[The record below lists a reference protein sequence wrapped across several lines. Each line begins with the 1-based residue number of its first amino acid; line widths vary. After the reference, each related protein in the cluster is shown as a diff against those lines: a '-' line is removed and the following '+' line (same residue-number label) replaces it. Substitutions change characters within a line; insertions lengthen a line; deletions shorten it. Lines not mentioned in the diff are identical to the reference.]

1 MNVKKSALYGITLS
15 TAIPPFSAQAAT
27 DTANEIYAFPDTFS
41 FQTADGNIV
50 CRARTINSGDLFDI
64 DLRGRPRL
72 PTRWSCLCILAKQH
86 TQPRLPRRH
95 PRLIL
100 LTEPEI
106 QDIAGKRKSRNTL
119 TCRLNVGG
127 INCNS
132 TESPTKQDYH

>member
-64 DLRGRPRL
+64 DLLGRAP
-72 PTRWSCLCILAKQH
+72 SVVCLIH
-86 TQPRLPRRH
+86 R
-95 PRLIL
+95 
-100 LTEPEI
+100 
-106 QDIAGKRKSRNTL
+106 
-119 TCRLNVGG
+119 
-127 INCNS
+127 
-132 TESPTKQDYH
+132 TESGEGYDCQPGGHAYASLQNSIPNRGCLVGIPA